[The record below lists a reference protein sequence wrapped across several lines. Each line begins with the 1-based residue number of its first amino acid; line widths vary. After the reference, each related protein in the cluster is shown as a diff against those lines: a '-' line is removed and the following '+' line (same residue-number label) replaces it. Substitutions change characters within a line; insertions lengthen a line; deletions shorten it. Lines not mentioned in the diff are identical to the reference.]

1 MGNKPSSRRRESQI
15 VRPNLASSV
24 NPSLPPDAINTLAN
38 CLNRLPI
45 ILDKRVQHEVIRRV
59 ELIATEDSPE
69 VLLSKGD
76 DPSGIYVL
84 VSGNVHVVSES
95 QKFTLREIKAGD
107 CFGEVSVLFNMKCTA
122 DVTTADRYSLTNYA
136 NLCGWKA
143 GLSLEVYGNR
153 LFWLVTFRCGWRN
166 NTKAN

>member
-1 MGNKPSSRRRESQI
+1 MGNKQSSRRRESQI

-24 NPSLPPDAINTLAN
+24 NPSLPPDAVNTLAN

-45 ILDKRVQHEVIRRV
+45 ILDKRVRDEVIRRV
-59 ELIATEDSPE
+59 ELIETEDSPE

-95 QKFTLREIKAGD
+95 QKFILRQIKAGD
-107 CFGEVSVLFNMKCTA
+107 CFGEVSVLFNTKCTA
-122 DVTTADRYSLTNYA
+122 DVTTENRYSLTNCA
-136 NLCGWKA
+136 GLCGLTT

-153 LFWLVTFRCGWRN
+153 PFWLATAVKITCQILRI
-166 NTKAN
+166 